1 MRNLGQRV
9 KDEEENWLYK
19 GLIRPYH
26 DYDRCLLSLLR
37 GHADANVVSEFS
49 VLAQDLV
56 ATGVQ
61 MNEAKDG
68 AT

>member
-1 MRNLGQRV
+1 MED
-9 KDEEENWLYK
+9 KKENWLYI
-19 GLIRPYH
+19 GSICPCR

-49 VLAQDLV
+49 ALTQDLV

>member
-1 MRNLGQRV
+1 MFNLGQLV
-9 KDEEENWLYK
+9 EDKKKNCLYK
-19 GLIRPYH
+19 GSIRPYH

-37 GHADANVVSEFS
+37 GHADANVVSEFN
-49 VLAQDLV
+49 VLTQNLV